1 MSAFEHVVR
10 ACDGGTLVVID
21 MKRCNPASRAW
32 WDWGRGGGARGR
44 EGGREGTRGEE
55 ISEQGLGE
63 GGKGMVG
70 WGQEEGARGEGISKQ
85 GMVGLG

>member
-32 WDWGRGGGARGR
+32 WDWGRGKEGEGGGYARGR
-44 EGGREGTRGEE
+44 LRWVR
-55 ISEQGLGE
+55 
-63 GGKGMVG
+63 
-70 WGQEEGARGEGISKQ
+70 ARGFSKQ
-85 GMVGLG
+85 GMVGWRAGK